1 MNVKFRPVESDD
13 VVVHEWIDTSNLSQL
28 VASFARIHILLAVF
42 DGNPDRWLEMI
53 SADGTPEERE
63 ADARFLVALKK
74 KIAERPSLLEELRAS
89 VRDFARLMS

>member
-1 MNVKFRPVESDD
+1 MTQKFHTVDPDVE
-13 VVVHEWIDTSNLSQL
+13 VHEWIDTSNLSQL

-63 ADARFLVALKK
+63 ADAHFLVALKK
-74 KIAERPSLLEELRAS
+74 KMATRPALLEELRAS